1 LRRSEGEFACSQDDG
16 DDFFGE
22 EAAEADLAQ
31 GEVRQAIQAAN
42 KINREAE
49 DINPEELER
58 YIKERFEAPAQQYTA
73 GSDFNEQ
80 TGTPPPPLFTPQII
94 ASVLSQTMEIMPSCM
109 SNVKQGT
116 VGEIL

>member
-80 TGTPPPPLFTPQII
+80 TGTPPPLFSHPRSLLLCYRKRWKLCPP
-94 ASVLSQTMEIMPSCM
+94 ACPM
-109 SNVKQGT
+109 
-116 VGEIL
+116 